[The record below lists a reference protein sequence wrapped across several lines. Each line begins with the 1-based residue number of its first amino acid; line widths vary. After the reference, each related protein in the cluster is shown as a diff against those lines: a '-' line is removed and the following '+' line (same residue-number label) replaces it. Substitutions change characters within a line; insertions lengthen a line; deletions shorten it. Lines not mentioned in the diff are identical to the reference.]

1 MRIGL
6 VFYGS
11 CNEYFYQLAGGIK
24 RFCNSRNIDVL
35 IFITGAPNWLPD
47 DFGYHDWS
55 LTRFLNEKNIDGV
68 IFATG
73 TICHY
78 VSLSEI
84 QSIVRSF
91 LPLPMVSMNVKVPGI
106 PTILESAEKG
116 FSFLITHLLEDHDAK
131 KILFLTTHSKSNEI
145 RERMDIMKKVM
156 KKHSLVLEKKD
167 ILYGDY
173 TFYSAENA
181 ITEYMEKYGKD
192 FDAVVC
198 VTDELAYGVISG
210 LRKNGLSVP
219 EDVMVTGFDNTSS
232 TRSSNPTL
240 SSVDQNVPLQ
250 GELCAKILCDRILG
264 KKVDL
269 ITGVDTFCTRR
280 QSCGCVK
287 KTGGINTYI
296 DEKNNIVKENS
307 VLNFDPTLKFLAVQE
322 QVQKVQYHVNRLQ
335 GNLNLDEL
343 TLNLRDDF
351 SSLGIKKA
359 AICLFDNPMK
369 QTAKKLGIPPKKARV
384 YFAFNEEEQ
393 TLNYNPDAFFDCE
406 KSLLPDYFT
415 DFLSGNNTVMS
426 LYHGEFLYGYLVVRL
441 GDYEAF
447 IYTLLCSVIA
457 KSICSAF
464 EVSRRQAENLSLAK
478 TNSDLSVLSL
488 TDELTGIFNRRG
500 FMKIARKE
508 LSAAVAAGKKGL
520 VVYGDI
526 DGLKKINDTYGH
538 DAGDRA
544 ILAEVELLKKAFRK
558 ADTIGRLGGDEFA
571 ILSIS
576 LTVPVFEKLKSRMNN
591 LCKEWNRNSNEQFT
605 LSISLGAVEFSEEKS
620 DLSKLLRL
628 ADVEQYEEK
637 KKHKESASKK

>member
-1 MRIGL
+1 
-6 VFYGS
+6 
-11 CNEYFYQLAGGIK
+11 
-24 RFCNSRNIDVL
+24 
-35 IFITGAPNWLPD
+35 
-47 DFGYHDWS
+47 
-55 LTRFLNEKNIDGV
+55 
-68 IFATG
+68 
-73 TICHY
+73 
-78 VSLSEI
+78 
-84 QSIVRSF
+84 
-91 LPLPMVSMNVKVPGI
+91 
-106 PTILESAEKG
+106 
-116 FSFLITHLLEDHDAK
+116 
-131 KILFLTTHSKSNEI
+131 
-145 RERMDIMKKVM
+145 MKKVM

-478 TNSDLSVLSL
+478 TNSDLSVLLL

>member
-1 MRIGL
+1 
-6 VFYGS
+6 
-11 CNEYFYQLAGGIK
+11 
-24 RFCNSRNIDVL
+24 
-35 IFITGAPNWLPD
+35 
-47 DFGYHDWS
+47 
-55 LTRFLNEKNIDGV
+55 
-68 IFATG
+68 
-73 TICHY
+73 
-78 VSLSEI
+78 
-84 QSIVRSF
+84 
-91 LPLPMVSMNVKVPGI
+91 
-106 PTILESAEKG
+106 
-116 FSFLITHLLEDHDAK
+116 
-131 KILFLTTHSKSNEI
+131 
-145 RERMDIMKKVM
+145 
-156 KKHSLVLEKKD
+156 
-167 ILYGDY
+167 
-173 TFYSAENA
+173 
-181 ITEYMEKYGKD
+181 
-192 FDAVVC
+192 
-198 VTDELAYGVISG
+198 
-210 LRKNGLSVP
+210 
-219 EDVMVTGFDNTSS
+219 
-232 TRSSNPTL
+232 
-240 SSVDQNVPLQ
+240 
-250 GELCAKILCDRILG
+250 
-264 KKVDL
+264 
-269 ITGVDTFCTRR
+269 
-280 QSCGCVK
+280 
-287 KTGGINTYI
+287 
-296 DEKNNIVKENS
+296 
-307 VLNFDPTLKFLAVQE
+307 
-322 QVQKVQYHVNRLQ
+322 
-335 GNLNLDEL
+335 
-343 TLNLRDDF
+343 
-351 SSLGIKKA
+351 
-359 AICLFDNPMK
+359 MK